1 MEVQAYP
8 RQWHPN
14 AKVAGENAGDNRSK
28 FKVTTYNV
36 LCDMA
41 IHSGSYE
48 YCPKEHRYMA
58 TRHKHIMKDICY
70 KKSDIVCFQEVEEKH
85 WKDFLK
91 ADLDKEG
98 YHAVHTVRELAS
110 NREGLVI
117 GFLKDTF
124 ELLSEKGVALSEH
137 INPAL
142 QVPMFSI

>member
-1 MEVQAYP
+1 
-8 RQWHPN
+8 
-14 AKVAGENAGDNRSK
+14 
-28 FKVTTYNV
+28 
-36 LCDMA
+36 
-41 IHSGSYE
+41 
-48 YCPKEHRYMA
+48 MA

-70 KKSDIVCFQEVEEKH
+70 MKSDIVCFQEVEEKH